1 MTLTVAALIEQL
13 QQLPDPTA
21 PVAFFV
27 NGVEYGITA
36 VSLSTMRVHT
46 VNADLECDRN

>member
-1 MTLTVAALIEQL
+1 MSLTVAELIEQL

-27 NGVEYGITA
+27 NGVEYGIAA
-36 VSLSTMRVHT
+36 VSLSPMRVHT
-46 VNADLECDRN
+46 MNAELSRDDA